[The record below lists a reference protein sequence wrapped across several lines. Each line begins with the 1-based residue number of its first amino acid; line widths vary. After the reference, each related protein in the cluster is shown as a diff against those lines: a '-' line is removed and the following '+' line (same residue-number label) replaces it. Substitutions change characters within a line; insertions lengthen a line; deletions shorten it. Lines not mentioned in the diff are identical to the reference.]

1 MACYTRLPYCT
12 KSNQWNR
19 GLHLH
24 TTVKHNPVLNL
35 KSRSVWWKTLKDE
48 IKENFQNN
56 TLIEQALKATLH
68 CSPVRLN
75 KDGSHCCLHNI
86 SEMYSETAVHLLVSA
101 TFSLAYPFLKS
112 SMQLA
117 CCLQP
122 HSLTSRFATLI
133 MAIHCCRTIDSPGPS
148 YSRDC
153 FLPNL
158 SKHCLQPPSGQSQT
172 RLNIWLSFSLPG
184 AAGKTINAETCGPAA
199 GCCQTNGL
207 NHSKWWTCFSHD
219 PGFPLEVI
227 INPAQE

>member
-24 TTVKHNPVLNL
+24 TTAKHNPVLNL

-122 HSLTSRFATLI
+122 HLSLCHSHHGHPL
-133 MAIHCCRTIDSPGPS
+133 
-148 YSRDC
+148 
-153 FLPNL
+153 
-158 SKHCLQPPSGQSQT
+158 LQDY
-172 RLNIWLSFSLPG
+172 WLSRAKLLQRLFLTQPFQALSSATFWPV
-184 AAGKTINAETCGPAA
+184 
-199 GCCQTNGL
+199 TNSAKYL
-207 NHSKWWTCFSHD
+207 T
-219 PGFPLEVI
+219 VI
-227 INPAQE
+227 QPSWSSREDN